1 MSDTTSIELTNT
13 NTKLPLSPD
22 TASDASSAAA
32 AAAAAAASKSK
43 KKESVAMLK
52 LFRFATPLERL
63 QIIVASICS
72 AGSGALLPVSIIIY
86 GAFISNVTTSLDD
99 YNALLNATYPVI
111 HTMTYMGTAILVASY
126 ISNCLWIMTGE
137 SQTRRIRTLYLH
149 GVLRQDM
156 SWFDTATEG
165 SLNTRLAS
173 DTQIIQDGISEKFG
187 RFIMS
192 LSQFIT
198 GFVVAFVQG
207 WRLAIVMFA
216 ATPFMF
222 IVGGLM
228 GHFTTKYTLASQD
241 AYAQAGTVAENALNS
256 IRTIYSFNLERRF
269 LDRYK
274 KELDNAF
281 ASGLKR
287 ATVSGLGMAA
297 SMSSMLCIY
306 ALTLWYGSTL
316 VIKDQLTGPTVFI
329 VLLSMILGSVG
340 LFTFPVSLAA
350 ISAAQGSAYRMF
362 SVIDRVPDIDV
373 DAKDG
378 VVLDS
383 IRGDIEFKNVM
394 FSYPTRPGVTILD
407 NLSLKIHAGMSIAF
421 CGPSGSGKSTT
432 IQLMQRF
439 YDPLS
444 GSICLD
450 GHDIKALNV
459 KSLRQNIGIVQ
470 QEPVLF
476 NLSIRENILMGCH
489 KEVSDEDIVAAC
501 QEANCHTFISQLPD
515 GYNTLVGEHG
525 GMLSGGQKQRIA
537 IARAILK
544 NPSILLLDEATSAL
558 DTQSERLVQSALD
571 KASSRRTTIV
581 VAHRLSTIKNADLIV
596 VLDHGCIVEQG
607 KHDDLLEKRGV
618 YADLVNKQMIT
629 DTTGDS
635 VKSDD
640 AEALLLEQEKLDV
653 QRQAQVI
660 KDEVVVNLSQTDAFT
675 YQDHKK
681 ILEIEGDSPADT
693 AHATA
698 AYNLKLKT
706 LKEEKEKLKKQKA
719 PFKKVFMQ
727 MRPEW
732 KYLATG
738 VLSAAIAG
746 AVYPVYAFLLSRVV
760 TILSLPGVDISP
772 GPMQGANLYAFC
784 FFMLAVA
791 SFVGYGGQ
799 NFSFELAGEFYTRR
813 LRGELFAAFLR
824 QEVGYYDQRE
834 NTAGAL
840 TTRLALDTRNVNEM
854 ITKSWGDATQL
865 IATVVVGLVI
875 AFVHSWALTLILL
888 LMSPFIII
896 ATAYETSIHRGFE
909 DKTQKANSLSGEVG
923 GEAIREVRT
932 IASLNKQSYFENRFY
947 QTTEHPHKLTQRKAY
962 LSSIGFALNR
972 GIGLYTNAVSFY
984 AGMRLIV
991 NGTISFPQMFTTMTV
1006 MISTS
1011 ENIGNS
1017 SVFASTMS
1025 RATYSALAIFEV
1037 LERQPKIDPQ
1047 LEGIEPANG
1056 TIDGDI
1062 DFKDIQFAYPA
1073 RPDVDIFKSQ
1083 FNLHGKSGQTIAIV
1097 GPSGCGKSTTIGM
1110 LQRWYDAQS
1119 GTVALDSNN
1128 VKSYTLNNLRSHMA
1142 LVGQEPILFD
1152 MSILDNIKF
1161 GVDDGI
1167 EVTQQDVEDACK
1179 AANIYEFITSLP
1191 NGFAERVGS
1200 KGSQLSGGQKQRVSI
1215 ARALI
1220 RKPKVLLLDEATS
1233 ALDSDSERLVQEA
1246 LDNII
1251 EKGGRTTITIA
1262 HRLSTIQNSD
1272 LICVVKDGRVVEQ
1285 GSHQYLLSLNG
1296 IYTEL
1301 VREQS
1306 LKVL

>member
-1 MSDTTSIELTNT
+1 MSDTTSIALTNAQ
-13 NTKLPLSPD
+13 TKRRLSQD
-22 TASDASSAAA
+22 TGQDDAAA
-32 AAAAAAASKSK
+32 KSKSK
-43 KKESVAMLK
+43 NKESVAMLK
-52 LFRFATPLERL
+52 LFRFATPLERI

-99 YNALLNATYPVI
+99 YSALLNSTYPVI
-111 HTMTYMGTAILVASY
+111 YTMTYMGTAILVASY

-137 SQTRRIRTLYLH
+137 SQTRRIRTHYLH

-241 AYAQAGTVAENALNS
+241 AYAQAGAVAENAFNS

-269 LDRYK
+269 LNRYK

-281 ASGLKR
+281 KSGLKR

-316 VIKDQLTGPTVFI
+316 VVKDQLTGPTVFI

-340 LFTFPVSLAA
+340 LFTFPINLAA

-362 SVIDRVPDIDV
+362 AVIDRVPDIDV
-373 DAKDG
+373 DDKEG
-378 VVLDS
+378 VFLDS
-383 IRGDIEFKNVM
+383 ITGDIEFKNVV
-394 FSYPTRPGVTILD
+394 FSYPTRSDATILD
-407 NLSLKIHAGMSIAF
+407 TLSLKIKAGMTVAF
-421 CGPSGSGKSTT
+421 VGPSGSGKSTT

-444 GSICLD
+444 GSISLD
-450 GHDIKALNV
+450 GHDIKTLNV
-459 KSLRQNIGIVQ
+459 KHLRQSIGVVA
-470 QEPVLF
+470 QEPSLF
-476 NLSIRENILMGCH
+476 NMSIRQNILMGSD
-489 KEVSDEDIVAAC
+489 KEVSDEKIISAC
-501 QEANCHTFISQLPD
+501 KVANCYTFISQLPD
-515 GYNTLVGEHG
+515 GYDTLVGEHG
-525 GMLSGGQKQRIA
+525 CMLSGGQKQRIA

-571 KASSRRTTIV
+571 KASLNRTTIV
-581 VAHRLSTIKNADLIV
+581 IAHRLSTIKNADLIV
-596 VLDHGCIVEQG
+596 VLDHGCIAEQG
-607 KHDDLLEKRGV
+607 KHDELLEKDGV
-618 YADLVNKQMIT
+618 YASLVKKQMIT
-629 DTTGDS
+629 DITDGS
-635 VKSDD
+635 LKSDD
-640 AEALLLEQEKLDV
+640 DTESEDLLQQETLHVQKQAEALKS
-653 QRQAQVI
+653 
-660 KDEVVVNLSQTDAFT
+660 EVVALDLSQTNT
-675 YQDHKK
+675 VNYQDQKK
-681 ILEIEGDSPADT
+681 ILEIEGDSPADIANT
-693 AHATA
+693 TA
-698 AYNLKLKT
+698 AYDLRLKSIRED
-706 LKEEKEKLKKQKA
+706 KERLKKQDA

-732 KYLATG
+732 KFLATG
-738 VLSAAIAG
+738 VLSAVIAG
-746 AVYPVYAFLLSRVV
+746 AVYPIYAFLLSRVV
-760 TILSLPGVDISP
+760 TILSLPGVDISA
-772 GPMQGANLYAFC
+772 GPMQGANLYAFS

-799 NFSFELAGEFYTRR
+799 NFSFELAGEFYTKR
-813 LRGELFAAFLR
+813 LRAELFAAFLR
-824 QEVGYYDQRE
+824 QEVGYYDQSE

-854 ITKSWGDATQL
+854 ITKAWGDATQL

-932 IASLNKQSYFENRFY
+932 IASLNKQSYFEDRFF

-1017 SVFASTMS
+1017 SVFASS
-1025 RATYSALAIFEV
+1025 LQRAKYSALATFEV

-1056 TIDGDI
+1056 TVDGDI
-1062 DFKDIQFAYPA
+1062 DFKDVRFAYPA
-1073 RPDVDIFKSQ
+1073 RPDIDIFRGQ

-1110 LQRWYDAQS
+1110 LQRWYDTQS
-1119 GTVALDSNN
+1119 GSVALDTNN
-1128 VKSYTLNNLRSHMA
+1128 VKSYTLSNLRSHMA
-1142 LVGQEPILFD
+1142 IVIQEPVLFD
-1152 MSILDNIKF
+1152 MSIIDNIRF
-1161 GVDDGI
+1161 GVDDSI
-1167 EVTQQDVEDACK
+1167 EVTQQEVEDACK
-1179 AANIYEFITSLP
+1179 AANIHEFISGLP
-1191 NGFAERVGS
+1191 DRYNTKVGS
-1200 KGSQLSGGQKQRVSI
+1200 KGSQLSGGQKQRVCI

-1233 ALDSDSERLVQEA
+1233 ALDSDSERLVKEA
-1246 LDNII
+1246 LDKIL

-1272 LICVVKDGRVVEQ
+1272 LIYVVKDGRVVEQ

-1296 IYTEL
+1296 IYSEL

>member
-1 MSDTTSIELTNT
+1 MSDTTSIELANT
-13 NTKLPLSPD
+13 NTKLSLSPPD
-22 TASDASSAAA
+22 TDSNASSAAA
-32 AAAAAAASKSK
+32 SKSKSK

-52 LFRFATPLERL
+52 LFRFATPLERI
-63 QIIVASICS
+63 QIAIASICS
-72 AGSGALLPVSIIIY
+72 AGSGALLPASIIIY

-241 AYAQAGTVAENALNS
+241 AYAQAGTVAENAFNS

-281 ASGLKR
+281 SSGLKR

-340 LFTFPVSLAA
+340 LFTFPINLAA

-362 SVIDRVPDIDV
+362 AIIDRVPEIDV
-373 DAKDG
+373 DAKEG
-378 VVLDS
+378 VILDS
-383 IRGDIEFKNVM
+383 ITGDIEFKGVM
-394 FSYPTRPGVTILD
+394 FSYPTRPGVAILD
-407 NLSLKIHAGMSIAF
+407 NLSLTVHAGMTVAF
-421 CGPSGSGKSTT
+421 VGPSGSGKSTT
-432 IQLMQRF
+432 IQLLQRF
-439 YDPLS
+439 YDPLF

-450 GHDIKALNV
+450 GHDIKTLNV

-470 QEPVLF
+470 QEPTLF
-476 NLSIRENILMGCH
+476 NLSIRENILMGCDQ
-489 KEVSDEDIVAAC
+489 EVSDEDLISAC
-501 QEANCHTFISQLPD
+501 KEANCHTFISQLPD
-515 GYNTLVGEHG
+515 GYNTLVGQHG

-544 NPSILLLDEATSAL
+544 NPPILLLDEATSAL

-571 KASSRRTTIV
+571 KASSSRTTIV
-581 VAHRLSTIKNADLIV
+581 VAHRLSTIKHADLIV
-596 VLDHGCIVEQG
+596 VLGHGCIVEQG
-607 KHDDLLEKRGV
+607 KHNELLEKQGV

-629 DTTGDS
+629 DTAGDS
-635 VKSDD
+635 VKPDG
-640 AEALLLEQEKLDV
+640 AEAVLLQQEKLEV
-653 QRQAQVI
+653 QKQAQVI
-660 KDEVVVNLSQTDAFT
+660 KNEVALDLSSVDTFT
-675 YQDHKK
+675 YHDHKK
-681 ILEIEGDSPADT
+681 ILEVEGGLPADT

-698 AYNLKLKT
+698 AYDLKLKT
-706 LKEEKEKLKKQKA
+706 LKEEKEKLKKQNA

-760 TILSLPGVDISP
+760 TILSLPGADISP

-824 QEVGYYDQRE
+824 QEVGYYDQPE
-834 NTAGAL
+834 NTTGAL

-909 DKTQKANSLSGEVG
+909 DKTQKANTLSGEVG

-932 IASLNKQSYFENRFY
+932 IASLNKQAYFEDRFF
-947 QTTEHPHKLTQRKAY
+947 QTTEHPHKLTRRKAY

-1017 SVFASTMS
+1017 SAFASTTL
-1025 RATYSALAIFEV
+1025 AKAKYSALSTFEV

-1073 RPDVDIFKSQ
+1073 RPDVDIFKGQ

-1119 GTVALDSNN
+1119 GTVSLDSNN
-1128 VKSYTLNNLRSHMA
+1128 VKSYTLSNLRSHMA
-1142 LVGQEPILFD
+1142 IVIQEPVLFD
-1152 MSILDNIKF
+1152 MSIIDNIRF

-1167 EVTQQDVEDACK
+1167 EVTQQEVEDACK
-1179 AANIYEFITSLP
+1179 AANIHEFISGLP
-1191 NGFAERVGS
+1191 DGYNTKVGS

-1246 LDNII
+1246 LDNIL

-1262 HRLSTIQNSD
+1262 HRLSTVQNSD

-1296 IYTEL
+1296 IYSEL

>member
-1 MSDTTSIELTNT
+1 MSDTTSIELTST
-13 NTKLPLSPD
+13 NTKLPLSPN
-22 TASDASSAAA
+22 TASDVSSAAA
-32 AAAAAAASKSK
+32 PKSKSK
-43 KKESVAMLK
+43 NKESVAMLK
-52 LFRFATPLERL
+52 LFRFATPLERI
-63 QIIVASICS
+63 QIIIASICS

-241 AYAQAGTVAENALNS
+241 AYAQAGTVAENAFNS

-269 LDRYK
+269 LNRYK

-281 ASGLKR
+281 SSGLKR

-340 LFTFPVSLAA
+340 LFTFPINLAA

-362 SVIDRVPDIDV
+362 AIIDRVPDIDV

-378 VVLDS
+378 IILDS
-383 IRGDIEFKNVM
+383 ITGNIEFKNIM
-394 FSYPTRPGVTILD
+394 FNYPTRPGVTILN
-407 NLSLKIHAGMSIAF
+407 NLSLKIYAGMTVAF
-421 CGPSGSGKSTT
+421 VGPSGSGKSTA

-450 GHDIKALNV
+450 GHDIKTLNV
-459 KSLRQNIGIVQ
+459 KNLRQNIGIVQ
-470 QEPVLF
+470 QEPTLF
-476 NLSIRENILMGCH
+476 NLSIRENILMGCDE
-489 KEVSDEDIVAAC
+489 KISDEDLVSAC
-501 QEANCHTFISQLPD
+501 QEANCHTFVSQLPD

-537 IARAILK
+537 IARAIVR

-571 KASSRRTTIV
+571 KASSSRTTIV

-596 VLDHGCIVEQG
+596 VLNHGCIVEQG
-607 KHDDLLEKRGV
+607 KHDELLEKHGV
-618 YADLVNKQMIT
+618 YADLVSKQMIT
-629 DTTGDS
+629 DITDDS
-635 VKSDD
+635 VKSED
-640 AEALLLEQEKLDV
+640 AEVLLQQEKLDV
-653 QRQAQVI
+653 QKQAKVI
-660 KDEVVVNLSQTDAFT
+660 KNEVALNLSQTDTFAF
-675 YQDHKK
+675 QDHKK
-681 ILEIEGDSPADT
+681 ILEIEGNSPVDV
-693 AHATA
+693 AHTTA
-698 AYNLKLKT
+698 AYDLKLKT
-706 LKEEKEKLKKQKA
+706 LQEEKEKLKKQKA

-732 KYLATG
+732 KYLAIG

-746 AVYPVYAFLLSRVV
+746 AVYPIYAFLLSRVV

-824 QEVGYYDQRE
+824 QEVGYYDQSE

-888 LMSPFIII
+888 LMAPFIIV
-896 ATAYETSIHRGFE
+896 ATAYETSVHRGFE

-932 IASLNKQSYFENRFY
+932 IASLNKQLYFEDRFF
-947 QTTEHPHKLTQRKAY
+947 QTTEHPHKLAQRKAY

-1017 SVFASTMS
+1017 SVFASTL
-1025 RATYSALAIFEV
+1025 AKAKYSALATFEV

-1047 LEGIEPANG
+1047 LEGIEPAHD
-1056 TIDGDI
+1056 TVDGDI
-1062 DFKDIQFAYPA
+1062 SFTNVQFAYPA
-1073 RPDVDIFKSQ
+1073 RPDVDVFKGQ
-1083 FNLHGKSGQTIAIV
+1083 FNLYGKSGQTIAIV

-1119 GTVALDSNN
+1119 GTVALDSHN
-1128 VKSYTLNNLRSHMA
+1128 VKSYTLSNLRSHMA
-1142 LVGQEPILFD
+1142 IVIQEPVLFD
-1152 MSILDNIKF
+1152 MSIIDNIRF

-1167 EVTQQDVEDACK
+1167 EVTQQEVEDACK
-1179 AANIYEFITSLP
+1179 AANIHEFIISLP
-1191 NGFAERVGS
+1191 DGYNTKVGN

-1246 LDNII
+1246 LDNIL

-1296 IYTEL
+1296 IYSEL
-1301 VREQS
+1301 VHEQS
-1306 LKVL
+1306 LKVI

>member
-1 MSDTTSIELTNT
+1 
-13 NTKLPLSPD
+13 
-22 TASDASSAAA
+22 
-32 AAAAAAASKSK
+32 
-43 KKESVAMLK
+43 MLK
-52 LFRFATPLERL
+52 LFRFATPLERI
-63 QIIVASICS
+63 QIIIASICS

-165 SLNTRLAS
+165 SLNTRLAT

-241 AYAQAGTVAENALNS
+241 AYAQAGTVAENAFNA

-281 ASGLKR
+281 SSGLKR

-316 VIKDQLTGPTVFI
+316 VIKDQMTGPTVFI

-340 LFTFPVSLAA
+340 LFTFPISLAA
-350 ISAAQGSAYRMF
+350 ISAAQGSAYRMLAI
-362 SVIDRVPDIDV
+362 IDRVPDIDV

-383 IRGDIEFKNVM
+383 ITGDIEFKNVV
-394 FSYPTRPGVTILD
+394 FSYPTRPSVTILD
-407 NLSLKIHAGMSIAF
+407 KLSLKVNPGLTIAF
-421 CGPSGSGKSTT
+421 VGPSGSGKSTI
-432 IQLMQRF
+432 IQLLQRF

-450 GHDIKALNV
+450 GHDIKTLNV
-459 KSLRQNIGIVQ
+459 KNLRQNIGIVQ
-470 QEPVLF
+470 QEPALF
-476 NLSIRENILMGCH
+476 NLSIRENILMGCDQ
-489 KEVSDEDIVAAC
+489 EVSDEDLITAC
-501 QEANCHTFISQLPD
+501 KEANCHTFISQLPD
-515 GYNTLVGEHG
+515 GYDTIVG

-571 KASSRRTTIV
+571 KASSSRTTIV
-581 VAHRLSTIKNADLIV
+581 VAHRLSTIKNADLII

-607 KHDDLLEKRGV
+607 RHEELLEKQGI

-629 DTTGDS
+629 DDS
-635 VKSDD
+635 AQSDD
-640 AEALLLEQEKLDV
+640 VEAHLLQQEKLDV
-653 QRQAQVI
+653 QKQARVI
-660 KDEVVVNLSQTDAFT
+660 TDEVTLNLSQMDTFT

-681 ILEIEGDSPADT
+681 VLEIEGNSPAD
-693 AHATA
+693 TA
-698 AYNLKLKT
+698 AYNLKLKELKE
-706 LKEEKEKLKKQKA
+706 LKEEKEKRKKQNA

-746 AVYPVYAFLLSRVV
+746 AIYPIYAFLLSRVV

-813 LRGELFAAFLR
+813 LRGDLFSAFLR
-824 QEVGYYDQRE
+824 QEVGYYDLPD

-875 AFVHSWALTLILL
+875 AFAHSWALTLILL

-896 ATAYETSIHRGFE
+896 ATAYETSVHRGFE
-909 DKTQKANSLSGEVG
+909 DKTQKANSLSGDVG

-932 IASLNKQSYFENRFY
+932 IASLNKQSYFENRFF

-1017 SVFASTMS
+1017 SVFASTL
-1025 RATYSALAIFEV
+1025 AKAKNSALSTFEV

-1056 TIDGDI
+1056 TINGDI

-1073 RPDVDIFKSQ
+1073 RPDVDIFKGQ

-1128 VKSYTLNNLRSHMA
+1128 VKSYTLSNLRSHMA
-1142 LVGQEPILFD
+1142 IVIQEPVLFD
-1152 MSILDNIKF
+1152 MSIIDNIRF

-1167 EVTQQDVEDACK
+1167 EVTQQEVEDACRT
-1179 AANIYEFITSLP
+1179 ANIHEFISGLP
-1191 NGFAERVGS
+1191 DGYNTKVGS

-1233 ALDSDSERLVQEA
+1233 ALDSNSERLVQEA
-1246 LDNII
+1246 LDNIL

-1296 IYTEL
+1296 IYSDL

-1306 LKVL
+1306 LTVL